1 MLGSIIPYNHQPT
14 EVLNNPQFTSAR
26 TEPISKNDPPLALKR
41 FSTRTLSKS
50 EPASI
55 TVSSCTATSNQ
66 VNPICIFINNVY
78 IYYEYINIY
87 IYILLGLSLAALALP
102 RCMTNLAFLS
112 VPSGLRFNSI
122 GQSAPDCIC
131 TPVRLTKR

>member
-1 MLGSIIPYNHQPT
+1 MYIHIYT
-14 EVLNNPQFTSAR
+14 
-26 TEPISKNDPPLALKR
+26 IYD
-41 FSTRTLSKS
+41 
-50 EPASI
+50 
-55 TVSSCTATSNQ
+55 
-66 VNPICIFINNVY
+66 VY
-78 IYYEYINIY
+78 IYDKIY
-87 IYILLGLSLAALALP
+87 IYISKHVYTLLGLSLAALALP